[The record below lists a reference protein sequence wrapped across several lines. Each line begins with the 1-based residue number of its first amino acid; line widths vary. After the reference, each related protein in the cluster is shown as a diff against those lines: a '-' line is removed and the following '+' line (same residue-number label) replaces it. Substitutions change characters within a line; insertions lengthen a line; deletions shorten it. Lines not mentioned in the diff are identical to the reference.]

1 MTDKADG
8 EMTGGL
14 TDKMT
19 GDMAGDMA
27 GDVSDIKNRGWIVCF
42 HL

>member
-1 MTDKADG
+1 MTDKAAG
-8 EMTGGL
+8 EMTDE
-14 TDKMT
+14 TA
-19 GDMAGDMA
+19 GDVAGDMA